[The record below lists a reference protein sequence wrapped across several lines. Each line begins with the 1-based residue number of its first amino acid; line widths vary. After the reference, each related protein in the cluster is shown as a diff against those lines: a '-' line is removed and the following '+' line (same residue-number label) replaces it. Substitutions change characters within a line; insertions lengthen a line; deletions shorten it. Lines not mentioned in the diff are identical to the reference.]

1 MATIRLPPDFREFCE
16 FLNSEKVEY
25 LIVGG
30 HAVGY
35 YGYPRATG
43 DLDVWVAVSPQNA
56 TALVRALHKF
66 GFRGESI
73 SAELF
78 LKEKQVITMGVPPL
92 RIDVVTTISGVDF
105 AACYA
110 GRVHAVIDGVP
121 VDFIALEHL
130 KANKRAS
137 GRPKD
142 QDDLQHLP

>member
-1 MATIRLPPDFREFCE
+1 MATIRLLPDFREFCE

-35 YGYPRATG
+35 HGYPRATG
-43 DLDVWVAVSPQNA
+43 DLDVWVAISLQNA
-56 TALVRALHKF
+56 AGLVRALQKF
-66 GFRGESI
+66 GFRGGSI
-73 SAELF
+73 SADLF
-78 LKEKQVITMGVPPL
+78 LEEKQVVTMGVPPL

-105 AACYA
+105 AECYA
-110 GRVHAVIDGVP
+110 RRELATIDGVQ
-121 VDFIALEHL
+121 VNLIGLEHL
-130 KANKRAS
+130 KANKHAS

>member
-1 MATIRLPPDFREFCE
+1 
-16 FLNSEKVEY
+16 

-43 DLDVWVAVSPQNA
+43 DLDVWVAIGPENA
-56 TALVRALHKF
+56 AGLVRALQKF
-66 GFRGESI
+66 GFRGGSL
-73 SAELF
+73 SADLF
-78 LKEKQVITMGVPPL
+78 LQERQVVTMGVPPL

-105 AACYA
+105 AECYA
-110 GRVHAVIDGVP
+110 RRERVVLDDVP
-121 VDFIALEHL
+121 VNLIGFDDL